1 MDRESETRREYSER
15 KARELEEKRRKYKP
29 GYACDCRHKFDICYC
44 DETCKEE
51 GVGDHTLKV
60 NDALEDE

>member
-15 KARELEEKRRKYKP
+15 KDRELEEKRRKYKP
-29 GYACDCRHKFDICYC
+29 GYNDCCSCRCYC
-44 DETCKEE
+44 E
-51 GVGDHTLKV
+51 GPGDHTLKV